1 MKNILMKLFKNR
13 IIRVDYRKDKVL
25 IHYNDLLL

>member
-25 IHYNDLLL
+25 SYYNDLLL